1 LTVAWPAAWTDVRP
15 CLAAIWPHNSA
26 HAAIF
31 CAVMIGIS
39 TGQFDN
45 GPVTDDLADLYGS
58 DG

>member
-1 LTVAWPAAWTDVRP
+1 MSDPAWPQSGRTTA
-15 CLAAIWPHNSA
+15 LN
-26 HAAIF
+26 AAIF

-45 GPVTDDLADLYGS
+45 GLVTDDLADLYGS